1 MVAQRNRSGWKAA
14 LGGGLI
20 ALLALGG
27 AQAAHALPTIDADE
41 LGSITVHK
49 HQQSQ
54 DPSTTE
60 GTGLEQTIDLGVHP
74 ALQNIQFTAF
84 EIDGVDLSTNQGWQD
99 LATLNAAFDPYA
111 APDFG
116 LGTAVGAQAGQDRT
130 GADGSLTFSDLP
142 VGAYLV
148 QETDW
153 SAPLDAA
160 GDPITGGIT
169 PSLPFLITVPM
180 THPSDLDTWVYDLHV
195 YPKNAVSTVTKTVAD
210 ADAVTIGDSID
221 YTITG
226 DIPPGV
232 VNDVY
237 RIRDIFDAK
246 LAYASTEVF
255 LVNAAGAVALV
266 EGTDY
271 ELVVDGQTVDVN
283 ITGALGDL
291 QSYYE
296 VEVVH
301 TATVLEAGEI
311 ENQPMLFPNQS
322 SIDNNTPTEGPGVE
336 TRFGN
341 IVLQKNDENGDALE
355 GASFSVFLS
364 EDDARA
370 GINALEIDGDTVF
383 ESNADGIAM
392 ISGLRYSDFAN
403 GVELEATD
411 AEYRIYWVAE
421 VEAPA
426 GYELL
431 ANPLEVV
438 VNSVSETVATE
449 TVVNVPKNGGFELPI
464 TGGAGSAALVF
475 GGLLLAAAGG
485 VLLVA
490 RKRANV

>member
-1 MVAQRNRSGWKAA
+1 MVAQRNRRGWKAA
-14 LGGGLI
+14 LGGSLI

-27 AQAAHALPTIDADE
+27 AQAAHAQPTIDAGE
-41 LGSITVHK
+41 TGSITVHK

-60 GTGLEQTIDLGVHP
+60 GTGLEQTIDLGAHP
-74 ALQNIQFTAF
+74 ALQNIEFTAY
-84 EIDGVDLSTNQGWQD
+84 EIDGIDLATNQGWQD
-99 LATLNAAFDPYA
+99 LADLNASFDPYS

-116 LGTAVGAQAGQDRT
+116 LGAALGDEASQDRT
-130 GADGSLTFSDLP
+130 GADGSLTFGGLP

-153 SAPLDAA
+153 SEPQDSSGAP
-160 GDPITGGIT
+160 IEGGIT

-180 THPSDLDTWVYDLHV
+180 THPSELNTWVYDLHV
-195 YPKNAVSTVTKTVAD
+195 YPKNAVSTVTKTIED
-210 ADAVTIGDSID
+210 ADAVTVGDSIE

-232 VNDVY
+232 VNDAY
-237 RIRDIFDAK
+237 RVRDIFDEK
-246 LAYASTEVF
+246 LAHAGTQVF
-255 LVNAAGAVALV
+255 LVNAAGEVELT

-271 ELVVDGQTVDVN
+271 TLDASGQTVDVN
-283 ITGALGDL
+283 ITGALADL
-291 QSYYE
+291 QDYYE
-296 VEVVH
+296 VKVVH

-322 SIDNNTPTEGPGVE
+322 SIENNTPTEGPGVE
-336 TRFGN
+336 TKFGN
-341 IVLQKNDENGDALE
+341 IVLQKDDENGAVLE

-364 EDDARA
+364 EDDARNNT
-370 GINALEIDGDTVF
+370 NALELDGETVF
-383 ESNADGIAM
+383 ASNEEGIAL
-392 ISGLRYSDFAN
+392 ISGLRYTDFAD
-403 GVELEATD
+403 GVELADDHED
-411 AEYRIYWVAE
+411 YRTYWIAE

-431 ANPLEVV
+431 ANPIEVI
-438 VNSVSETVATE
+438 VNSDSETAVTE
-449 TVVNVPKNGGFELPI
+449 TIVNVPKNGGFELPI
-464 TGGAGSAALVF
+464 TGGAGSTALVL

-490 RKRANV
+490 RKRVNA